1 MLLIMFNVIILRT
14 VYFVK
19 VDMKIIYGIFFEHK
33 PSYLY

>member
-33 PSYLY
+33 LSYPY